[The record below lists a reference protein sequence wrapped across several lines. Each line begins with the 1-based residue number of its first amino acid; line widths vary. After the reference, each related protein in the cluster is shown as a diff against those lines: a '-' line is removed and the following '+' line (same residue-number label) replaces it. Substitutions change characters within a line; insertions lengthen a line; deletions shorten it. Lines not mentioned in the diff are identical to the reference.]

1 MLFHWGG
8 KEGSTL
14 GAMDIRIQRIQ
25 RIGTDFFEK
34 IRTNPLNPLNPYIH
48 CPTKW
53 NPPMKHPDWYGFFL
67 LFVGFL
73 SIMHSKKYI
82 FARLFSGR
90 DVLSLSQ
97 SYQRFIYNGSDS
109 N

>member
-1 MLFHWGG
+1 
-8 KEGSTL
+8 
-14 GAMDIRIQRIQ
+14 
-25 RIGTDFFEK
+25 
-34 IRTNPLNPLNPYIH
+34 
-48 CPTKW
+48 
-53 NPPMKHPDWYGFFL
+53 
-67 LFVGFL
+67 VGFL